1 MSLAALDN
9 SQPPAVVYVP
19 PVVRPRVWCHPRLLK
34 SILEMS
40 LGILGEVGEE
50 VIARKHCF
58 LLQLHFT
65 PRRSGFL
72 DRRSDRRSDSLD
84 PRVTVVPVV
93 PVVSVSRRT
102 SRSICRIV
110 GWGPAWDGSRA
121 FGRILAGG
129 ESRLSGR
136 NSRWISRR
144 RPGRLSGW
152 HRCRILSRWVSRR
165 E

>member
-1 MSLAALDN
+1 MFRPYCLPLVRSYTVRQEDLLGRFCIFVF
-9 SQPPAVVYVP
+9 AVVTGHFHAHEPSGTRQFTASSGVYVP

-93 PVVSVSRRT
+93 TPM
-102 SRSICRIV
+102 
-110 GWGPAWDGSRA
+110 
-121 FGRILAGG
+121 
-129 ESRLSGR
+129 
-136 NSRWISRR
+136 
-144 RPGRLSGW
+144 
-152 HRCRILSRWVSRR
+152 
-165 E
+165 